1 MLEFGKDKRREE
13 FIFVD
18 EMTEPEARDFL
29 KVRGATFSDEDMQY
43 IFDSIGTSPV
53 TLIDLISKI
62 SVHNIPIRDFVDTVL
77 RDAYQ
82 DFVDFPLKPILK
94 ALKEHPEGVSPDYFK
109 NQEYKGI
116 DMSVPGAVG
125 SAMKSSNAIIYRIEL
140 QKYQLMSTAHKTA
153 LKTYT
158 PIIDSNSF
166 TTTKLVTEE
175 SVTQK

>member
-1 MLEFGKDKRREE
+1 M
-13 FIFVD
+13 VD
-18 EMTEPEARDFL
+18 ELTESEARHF
-29 KVRGATFSDEDMQY
+29 VQERGATFSDKEMQY

-53 TLIDLISKI
+53 ALIDLMSEIPKI
-62 SVHNIPIRDFVDTVL
+62 PLRDFVDAVL
-77 RDAYQ
+77 SDAYQ

-94 ALKEHPEGVSPDYFK
+94 ALKEHPEGISPDYFK
-109 NQEYKGI
+109 NQEYKRI

-125 SAMKSSNAIIYRIEL
+125 SAMKTSNAIIYRIEL
-140 QKYQLMSTAHKTA
+140 QKYQLMSAAHRTK
-153 LKTYT
+153 LKSYT

>member
-1 MLEFGKDKRREE
+1 MLELGKDKRREE
-13 FIFVD
+13 FIIVH

-29 KVRGATFSDEDMQY
+29 KVRGATFSDKEMQY

-53 TLIDLISKI
+53 TLIDLMSEIPKI
-62 SVHNIPIRDFVDTVL
+62 PLQEFVDAVL
-77 RDAYQ
+77 SDAQQ
-82 DFVDFPLKPILK
+82 DLLAFQLQPILK
-94 ALKEHPEGVSPDYFK
+94 ALKENPEGVSPDYFK
-109 NQEYKGI
+109 KQEYKGI

-140 QKYQLMSTAHKTA
+140 QKYQLMSAAHRTK
-153 LKTYT
+153 LKSYT